1 MYIRGMAKTYTI
13 ARARAKLADIVDDVE
28 AGSDVELTRRGKKV
42 AIVMSAARYAR
53 LRGERVAF
61 MTAYETFRAAHDLAS
76 AGLERSWARGLRTRD
91 VGRPVKL

>member
-1 MYIRGMAKTYTI
+1 MYILRMAKTYTI
-13 ARARAKLADIVDDVE
+13 ANARAKLADIVDAVE

-53 LRGERVAF
+53 LRSERLAF
-61 MTAYETFRAAHDLAS
+61 MTAFETFRAAHDLAD
-76 AGLERSWARGLRTRD
+76 AGLERSWARGLRQRD